1 MMRGPNKQSNLIKN
15 VLLNL
20 NQHSLAKFIHRHLKV
35 IEYLN
40 SCAAE
45 YLKSEGEC
53 SGIECPEIKWLLYFK
68 NLKDEDRHMCYCYTG
83 FL

>member
-20 NQHSLAKFIHRHLKV
+20 NQHSLAKFIHRHLNF

-45 YLKSEGEC
+45 YLEC

-68 NLKDEDRHMCYCYTG
+68 NLKEEDKHMCYY
-83 FL
+83 